1 VRELEGNMSK
11 EQAKEFFERLEK
23 EKTLQS
29 TIKQGLEKLAKD
41 AGYDATEEELAAE
54 LRKRWK
60 CTGVQEFIY
69 SEPPGF

>member
-1 VRELEGNMSK
+1 MSK
-11 EQAKEFFERLEK
+11 QEAEKFFDKLEK
-23 EKTLQS
+23 EKALQS

-60 CTGVQEFIY
+60 CTGVTKFIY